1 MVAWKGVL
9 LAGGTGSRLQPL
21 TYAVNKHLL
30 PVYDK
35 PMIYYPLTT
44 LMLAG
49 IRDFVVVSSPES
61 LPDLKRCLGDGQRWG
76 LTIEYAAQNEPR
88 GIAHGL
94 IAAERELEA
103 KNVALVLAD
112 NIFYGTGLPSQL
124 RDALETN
131 RGATIFGYEVID
143 PQAFGVVTLREDGS
157 PESLEEKP
165 QVPRS
170 NLAVP
175 GIYFFDNTVLDIA
188 RSLKPSARGEL
199 EITDVSRAY
208 LQRQSLRVLPL
219 GRGTA
224 WLDGGTPGDLFEAG
238 LFIRVLEARTGLKIA
253 CPEEVAYRMRFIN
266 LEQLASLVKDDP
278 KTEYATYIRTLVD
291 RERKKE
297 VRPK

>member
-61 LPDLKRCLGDGQRWG
+61 LPDLKRCLGDGRQWG

-124 RDALETN
+124 RDALQTN
-131 RGATIFGYEVID
+131 RGATIFGYEVIN
-143 PQAFGVVTLREDGS
+143 PQAFGVVTLRDDGS

-165 QVPRS
+165 EVPRS

-175 GIYFFDNTVLDIA
+175 GIYFYDNTVLDIA

-199 EITDVSRAY
+199 EITDVNRTY
-208 LQRQSLRVLPL
+208 LERQSLRVFPL

-224 WLDGGTPGDLFEAG
+224 WLDGGSPSDLFEAG
-238 LFIRVLEARTGLKIA
+238 LFVRVLEARTGLKIA
-253 CPEEVAYRMRFIN
+253 SPEEVAYRMRFIN

-278 KTEYATYIRTLVD
+278 KTEYARYIRSLVD
-291 RERKKE
+291 RERNKE

>member
-1 MVAWKGVL
+1 
-9 LAGGTGSRLQPL
+9 
-21 TYAVNKHLL
+21 
-30 PVYDK
+30 
-35 PMIYYPLTT
+35 MIYYPLTT

-61 LPDLKRCLGDGQRWG
+61 LPDLKRCLGDGRQWG

-124 RDALETN
+124 RDALQTN
-131 RGATIFGYEVID
+131 RGATIFGYEVIN
-143 PQAFGVVTLREDGS
+143 PQAFGVVTLRDDGS

-165 QVPRS
+165 EVPRS

-175 GIYFFDNTVLDIA
+175 GIYFYDNTVLDIA

-199 EITDVSRAY
+199 EITDVNRTY
-208 LQRQSLRVLPL
+208 LERQSLRVFPL

-224 WLDGGTPGDLFEAG
+224 WLDGGSPSDLFEAG
-238 LFIRVLEARTGLKIA
+238 LFVRVLEARTGLKIA
-253 CPEEVAYRMRFIN
+253 SPEEVAYRMRFIN

-278 KTEYATYIRTLVD
+278 KTEYARYIRSLVD
-291 RERKKE
+291 RERNKE